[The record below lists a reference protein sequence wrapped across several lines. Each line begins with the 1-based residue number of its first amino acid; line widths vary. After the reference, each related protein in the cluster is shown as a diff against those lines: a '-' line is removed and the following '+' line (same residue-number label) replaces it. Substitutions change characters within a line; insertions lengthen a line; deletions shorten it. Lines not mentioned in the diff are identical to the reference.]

1 MDPQFEWQRA
11 KSRDIPT
18 LLHLMRQFYT
28 HEKIAYDAHH
38 CALAVEAL
46 MEDRTLGLIAVS
58 RSGDLVAGYMVLTY
72 CFSVEFGGRFL
83 LVDELFIAPEFQ
95 GNGAGKAALQYAEN
109 HCRRQGISTL
119 RLEVQPANLRAQQL
133 YQQRGFQDDQ
143 RLLYS
148 KQVNLD
154 PGRITG

>member
-1 MDPQFEWQRA
+1 MRPHLEWQRA
-11 KSRDIPT
+11 KSRDIPA
-18 LLHLMRQFYT
+18 LLHLMQQFYA

-38 CALAVEAL
+38 CALAVESL
-46 MEDRTLGLIAVS
+46 MEDRTLGLIAVL
-58 RSGDLVAGYMVLTY
+58 RSGESAAGYMVLTC

-95 GNGAGKAALQYAEN
+95 GNGSGKAALEYAEN

-119 RLEVQPANLRAQQL
+119 RLEVQPENLRAQQL
-133 YQQRGFQDDQ
+133 YQRRGFHDDR

-148 KQVNLD
+148 KRVNLG
-154 PGRITG
+154 PGRVTD